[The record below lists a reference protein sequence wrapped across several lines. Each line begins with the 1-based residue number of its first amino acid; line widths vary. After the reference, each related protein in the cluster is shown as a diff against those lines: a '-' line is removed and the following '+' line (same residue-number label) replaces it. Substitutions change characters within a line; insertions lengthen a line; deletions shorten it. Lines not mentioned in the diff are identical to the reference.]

1 MEATNFSRFHEL
13 AEQLKGQVT
22 LKELCGQ
29 EGVNYKAY
37 ASWRTREGIS
47 PRVKRRK
54 IPKGMVELEPVGLP
68 PVPESIPKTTS
79 VHIEFENGLKLDR
92 TEMEVDHLIE
102 FLTKIR
108 GALCLG

>member
-1 MEATNFSRFHEL
+1 M
-13 AEQLKGQVT
+13 
-22 LKELCGQ
+22 
-29 EGVNYKAY
+29 
-37 ASWRTREGIS
+37 
-47 PRVKRRK
+47 
-54 IPKGMVELEPVGLP
+54 MELEPIGQP